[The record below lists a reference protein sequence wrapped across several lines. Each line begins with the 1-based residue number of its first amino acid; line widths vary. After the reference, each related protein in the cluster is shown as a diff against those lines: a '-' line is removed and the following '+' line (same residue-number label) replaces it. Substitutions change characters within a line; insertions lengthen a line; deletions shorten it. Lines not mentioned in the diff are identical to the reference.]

1 MKREI
6 KKAKDKDKDKDK
18 CAASSAATWSPA
30 DETVL
35 VQTLKQAKADGD
47 WGDNNPKKN
56 VWTDCEK
63 ALAGS
68 EKISGGG
75 PKNQGAIKNR
85 WQRVCYFFAC

>member
-1 MKREI
+1 MKKEI
-6 KKAKDKDKDKDK
+6 KKAKAKDKDKDT
-18 CAASSAATWSPA
+18 CMASSATWSSA
-30 DETVL
+30 DEKVL
-35 VQTLKQAKADGD
+35 VQIMKQAKADGD

-68 EKISGGG
+68 EKISGGA

-85 WQRVCYFFAC
+85 WQCVCYFFAC